1 MNLYEFYFRWMA
13 TTQFQ
18 RSGARRAF
26 PSFDEPKYKSE
37 FNIIINK
44 LKTYEVISN
53 TRPIGD
59 PVEIE

>member
-1 MNLYEFYFRWMA
+1 MA

-26 PSFDEPKYKSE
+26 PCFDEPEYKAV

-44 LKTYEVISN
+44 LKTYKVISN
-53 TRPIGD
+53 TRPIGE
-59 PVEIE
+59 PVPLR